1 MITPPATPASPS
13 AQVSASS
20 RPSPIIAILPWG
32 DFIEDFLDAI
42 GVSLEEFSSKM
53 TGGWL
58 FGYIQA
64 LRLQRIRSA
73 IFCFS
78 KNVEGTVQA
87 MHQGT
92 GAEIVILPPSFI
104 YQKIRERIK
113 DPYGMSVQQ
122 MFGHTRGLAY
132 QAQRLMY
139 PVVPFLATPVTA
151 LAREIRRVGCSAI
164 LCQEYETPRF
174 DAAIAIGTLLRI
186 PVFATFQG
194 GNWQRSKIERR
205 LRPLTL
211 RRSAGL
217 IIGPAMEAARVRARY
232 GVSAEKISSIFNPLD
247 LPDWRPESQLDARRK
262 LGIAEATRVA
272 IWHGRIDIYSKGLDI
287 LLKAWK
293 EVCSLRNG
301 RDLLLLVIGSG
312 RDAEKFGENISRM
325 GVSQIRWVRE
335 YILSRAAMREYL
347 NAADV
352 YVFTSRHE
360 GFPVAPLEAMA
371 CGLPVVAAA
380 ASGVQDIF
388 ADGEEYGGIVVP
400 MDDAQSVA
408 KNLGRLL
415 DDDEAARVL
424 GTRARARAKKAFSL
438 ENVGAQLF
446 DFFQARGGLTT
457 K

>member
-1 MITPPATPASPS
+1 
-13 AQVSASS
+13 
-20 RPSPIIAILPWG
+20 
-32 DFIEDFLDAI
+32 
-42 GVSLEEFSSKM
+42 
-53 TGGWL
+53 
-58 FGYIQA
+58 
-64 LRLQRIRSA
+64 
-73 IFCFS
+73 
-78 KNVEGTVQA
+78 
-87 MHQGT
+87 
-92 GAEIVILPPSFI
+92 
-104 YQKIRERIK
+104 
-113 DPYGMSVQQ
+113 
-122 MFGHTRGLAY
+122 
-132 QAQRLMY
+132 
-139 PVVPFLATPVTA
+139 
-151 LAREIRRVGCSAI
+151 
-164 LCQEYETPRF
+164 
-174 DAAIAIGTLLRI
+174 
-186 PVFATFQG
+186 
-194 GNWQRSKIERR
+194 
-205 LRPLTL
+205 
-211 RRSAGL
+211 
-217 IIGPAMEAARVRARY
+217 VRARY

-247 LPDWRPESQLDARRK
+247 LPDWRPGSQLDARRK

-287 LLKAWK
+287 LLQAWK

-301 RDLLLLVIGSG
+301 RDLLLLVVGSG

-325 GVSQIRWVRE
+325 GVPQIRWVRE

-400 MDDAQSVA
+400 IDDAPSVA